1 MSSFQLVSIVLN
13 FKFLYFSLLSQD
25 SSVSEKTEYGQDDQ
39 SSVSDMDRN
48 ISLCHHIQTDF
59 KICPTSLPVDLRNH
73 TGIQQKLNIHF
84 HLVLQ
89 STVLYAFAERRLN
102 IGYFWTAQNS
112 SLLYPPY
119 CSLLSVSPW
128 CSISIFKI

>member
-1 MSSFQLVSIVLN
+1 MSSFQLVSMVLN

-48 ISLCHHIQTDF
+48 IPLCHHIQTVF
-59 KICPTSLPVDLRNH
+59 KIYPTSLPVDLRNL

-112 SLLYPPY
+112 FLLYPPY
-119 CSLLSVSPW
+119 CSLPSVSP
-128 CSISIFKI
+128 